1 MRGSAAL
8 ELAEIFRAAGSVYRQ
23 THALIPQQ
31 QRVMGAIQNC
41 RTAALG
47 GHVLQCDNCAALK
60 VWYNSCRNRH
70 CPKCQTCAKERWL
83 AARRAEL
90 LPVPY
95 FHVVFTLPHE
105 LNSLIQG
112 NPALLYEL
120 LFKAAAQT
128 LLEFGHNP
136 RWLGG
141 EVGITLVLHTWGQ
154 NLNQHVHVHGIVSG
168 CALSSAGDQWVRAR
182 SGFLFPVKA
191 LAKVFRGKY
200 LDALKQASAAGKLKF
215 AGSTAPLV
223 EPARFAAFVA
233 ALYRHD
239 WVVYAKRPF
248 AGPQQVLEY
257 LGQYTHRVAISNAR
271 LLSFSEGSVRFRW
284 RDYAAGN
291 KTKVM
296 ALPVEEFIRRFLL
309 HVLPKRFVRIR
320 HYGLLANRTRADK
333 LTRLRSLL
341 DVAPPAPVQ
350 PETAAA
356 FVLRVTGID
365 LHQCAV
371 CGKGRLVL
379 LARHAVPVHA
389 RAPPIPR

>member
-1 MRGSAAL
+1 MRGGAGL
-8 ELAEIFRAAGSVYRQ
+8 ELAEIFRAAGDVYRQ

-31 QRVMGAIQNC
+31 QRVMGAIQSC

-47 GHVLQCDNCAALK
+47 GHVQQCDLCAARK

-70 CPKCQTCAKERWL
+70 CPKCQTLAKERWL

-105 LNSLIQG
+105 LNALIQG
-112 NPALLYEL
+112 NPALLYDL

-168 CALSSAGDQWVRAR
+168 CALLPSGDQWVRAR
-182 SGFLFPVKA
+182 SGFLFPVQA

-200 LDALKQASAAGKLKF
+200 LAALKQAAGAGKLKF
-215 AGSTAPLV
+215 AGSTAPLF
-223 EPARFAAFVA
+223 EPARFAAFVSR
-233 ALYRHD
+233 LYRHD

-248 AGPQQVLEY
+248 AGPEQVLAY
-257 LGQYTHRVAISNAR
+257 LGHYTHRVAITNAR
-271 LLSFSEGSVRFRW
+271 LLSFAQGAVRLRW

-291 KTKVM
+291 KSKVM
-296 ALPVEEFIRRFLL
+296 TLPVQEFIRRFLL
-309 HVLPKRFVRIR
+309 HVLPRRFVRIR
-320 HYGLLANRTRADK
+320 HYGVLANRTRADK
-333 LTRLRSLL
+333 LARLRTLL
-341 DVAPPAPVQ
+341 DVPAPASVK

-365 LHQCAV
+365 PQRCAS
-371 CGKGRLVL
+371 CGKGRLL
-379 LARHAVPVHA
+379 LVACHAPLA
-389 RAPPIPR
+389 QSRAPPIPR